1 MKRRFTEIMK
11 GRDNMLFKEY
21 SIEWLDIFK
30 SMKSYNTQR
39 LYRNIIENHLIPEIG
54 EMEMNN
60 ISISNLQQIINKRIS
75 NPATCKHILLTL
87 KQIFKIAKEEGVVD
101 KNLYTFIQAPYYES
115 NEKRALTKEEK

>member
-11 GRDNMLFKEY
+11 GRDDMLFKEY

-60 ISISNLQQIINKRIS
+60 ISISNLQ
-75 NPATCKHILLTL
+75 
-87 KQIFKIAKEEGVVD
+87 
-101 KNLYTFIQAPYYES
+101 
-115 NEKRALTKEEK
+115 

>member
-1 MKRRFTEIMK
+1 ME
-11 GRDNMLFKEY
+11 GRDDMLFKEY

-87 KQIFKIAKEEGVVD
+87 K
-101 KNLYTFIQAPYYES
+101 
-115 NEKRALTKEEK
+115 